1 MQLILFLSNMLVLSV
16 FLFFDQRHITHICD
30 GESPKILTCNSGSYH
45 CLFCI
50 YKGEKYQVENH
61 IKGHS
66 TVKHGEFTIVK
77 CGLSCRKATHYHCFH
92 CSVTIINR
100 AQFLLHLNSHEQ
112 KAVTKGHPPP
122 PAQLL
127 PTTRLLAPP
136 PALLL
141 PTSRLL
147 APPPALLL
155 PTSRLLAPPP
165 ALLLPTSHLLAPP
178 AAQLPPTS
186 GLLAPPPAQ
195 LPPTSRLLAPPPAQL
210 PPTSRLHP
218 PPPAQL
224 LPTSYLLIPASAQ
237 LLSTSQLL
245 LAPCHPAPEKQPQ
258 EPQEKHK
265 ANQDLKEQSKSK
277 KKLVTCPH
285 CSLKLNKNNYK
296 THVRRK
302 HKTVSKE
309 NVRKEKSK

>member
-1 MQLILFLSNMLVLSV
+1 MSKKLLL
-16 FLFFDQRHITHICD
+16 
-30 GESPKILTCNSGSYH
+30 
-45 CLFCI
+45 
-50 YKGEKYQVENH
+50 KG
-61 IKGHS
+61 
-66 TVKHGEFTIVK
+66 T
-77 CGLSCRKATHYHCFH
+77 
-92 CSVTIINR
+92 
-100 AQFLLHLNSHEQ
+100 LLHLPCSFQ
-112 KAVTKGHPPP
+112 PLACS
-122 PAQLL
+122 LL
-127 PTTRLLAPP
+127 HLPCSFQPLACSLLH
-136 PALLL
+136 L
-141 PTSRLL
+141 PCSFLPSR
-147 APPPALLL
+147 
-155 PTSRLLAPPP
+155 
-165 ALLLPTSHLLAPP
+165 LLAPP

-186 GLLAPPPAQ
+186 GMLAPPPAQ
-195 LPPTSRLLAPPPAQL
+195 LPPTSRLLA
-210 PPTSRLHP
+210 